1 MKKNSKSSLQEI
13 ERIFNEEPS
22 INQKAW
28 GIINDF
34 YHLIITQM
42 EKEGINKA
50 ELAKRLG
57 RTRSAISQMFNKNPN
72 LTIKKM
78 VEIADSIGL
87 NLSIIPTELKKEIG
101 KVQKEYVYVLT
112 DSAKY
117 RQGQFPQDNVN
128 IIPYGIHQGTIT
140 QCSMVAKYKTKEL
153 HQGR

>member
-13 ERIFNEEPS
+13 EKIFSEEPS

-34 YHLIITQM
+34 YHLILSRM
-42 EKEGINKA
+42 EKEGINKSD
-50 ELAKRLG
+50 LAKRLG

-87 NLSIIPTELKKEIG
+87 DLSIIPTELKKEIG
-101 KVQKEYVYVLT
+101 KVQEKYVFIFGNPA
-112 DSAKY
+112 SY
-117 RQGQFPQDNVN
+117 RQDQFQQNDTN
-128 IIPYGIHQGTIT
+128 IFSYGIHQGIIL
-140 QCSMVAKYKTKEL
+140 QCSMVSKYKAKEL
-153 HQGR
+153 H